1 MYRFN
6 HRQGLPQY
14 SQHCQLYQADQL
26 QHGESFFE
34 ADDRYSFYWE
44 YCVQSN
50 KSCSGDYAFTYLSDR
65 YMDLREVREVM
76 RTKTL
81 EDCLSACL
89 DAVNYA
95 CRSVSYNRTDGDCF
109 LSQHNQLS
117 KPALIKINNNPN
129 YRIDYYENS
138 CTNIADSFTFDYEC
152 KDDGIE
158 VKVISK
164 YPYTGAMYGLYDF
177 FTCRIEPKNNTNF
190 EYFFP
195 SPTISKNCSDSIRYK
210 GKDMVLEIVISTD
223 GVEPLYFITP
233 DDLTYQARCPLNEA
247 KRLDQSTDHHSTLK
261 NDATV
266 DNLKM
271 IASAHTLFS
280 MLANATKQRH
290 LSSINKNLSLKY
302 AITNNHM
309 NNFIDNNTLH
319 SINSTI
325 TDINSTSTIK
335 LLVLT
340 ATTITTTALSSS
352 TTTTTTTTTTITTN
366 ITPITTTITITSNT
380 TTTVPAA
387 TTANDDMTTTIEA
400 VKSKFDSKTDKYDE
414 NINTAASDSISSTNS
429 EFEMYNLATNKITP
443 RILDATATRRN
454 AMYPEATSIHSM
466 ISSSSEIFSKT
477 KMLDKMMFTTITATT
492 VTTITI
498 TTTATTIQKE
508 NIYNNDV
515 TLNEIERKYFMN

>member
-1 MYRFN
+1 MI
-6 HRQGLPQY
+6 Q
-14 SQHCQLYQADQL
+14 
-26 QHGESFFE
+26 
-34 ADDRYSFYWE
+34 
-44 YCVQSN
+44 
-50 KSCSGDYAFTYLSDR
+50 
-65 YMDLREVREVM
+65 
-76 RTKTL
+76 
-81 EDCLSACL
+81 
-89 DAVNYA
+89 
-95 CRSVSYNRTDGDCF
+95 CF
-109 LSQHNQLS
+109 S
-117 KPALIKINNNPN
+117 
-129 YRIDYYENS
+129 
-138 CTNIADSFTFDYEC
+138 
-152 KDDGIE
+152 
-158 VKVISK
+158 
-164 YPYTGAMYGLYDF
+164 
-177 FTCRIEPKNNTNF
+177 
-190 EYFFP
+190 
-195 SPTISKNCSDSIRYK
+195 
-210 GKDMVLEIVISTD
+210 
-223 GVEPLYFITP
+223 
-233 DDLTYQARCPLNEA
+233 
-247 KRLDQSTDHHSTLK
+247 
-261 NDATV
+261 DATV

-443 RILDATATRRN
+443 RILDVTATRRN

-515 TLNEIERKYFMN
+515 TLNEIEQKHESTKISPINEINNTFLGSNSSSTTFTNLCTTISVPGSSITNTMFTDTSSTSSTITDALPLSSSDNKIIQQSV

>member
-1 MYRFN
+1 MI
-6 HRQGLPQY
+6 
-14 SQHCQLYQADQL
+14 
-26 QHGESFFE
+26 E
-34 ADDRYSFYWE
+34 
-44 YCVQSN
+44 
-50 KSCSGDYAFTYLSDR
+50 
-65 YMDLREVREVM
+65 
-76 RTKTL
+76 
-81 EDCLSACL
+81 
-89 DAVNYA
+89 
-95 CRSVSYNRTDGDCF
+95 CF
-109 LSQHNQLS
+109 S
-117 KPALIKINNNPN
+117 
-129 YRIDYYENS
+129 
-138 CTNIADSFTFDYEC
+138 
-152 KDDGIE
+152 
-158 VKVISK
+158 
-164 YPYTGAMYGLYDF
+164 
-177 FTCRIEPKNNTNF
+177 
-190 EYFFP
+190 
-195 SPTISKNCSDSIRYK
+195 
-210 GKDMVLEIVISTD
+210 
-223 GVEPLYFITP
+223 
-233 DDLTYQARCPLNEA
+233 
-247 KRLDQSTDHHSTLK
+247 
-261 NDATV
+261 DATV

-290 LSSINKNLSLKY
+290 LSSINKNLTLKY

-340 ATTITTTALSSS
+340 ATTITTTPLSSSSS
-352 TTTTTTTTTTITTN
+352 TTTTTTTTTITTTN

-414 NINTAASDSISSTNS
+414 NISTAASDSISSTNS

-443 RILDATATRRN
+443 RILDVTATRRN

-466 ISSSSEIFSKT
+466 IPSSSEIFSKT
-477 KMLDKMMFTTITATT
+477 KMLDKMMFTTTIATT
-492 VTTITI
+492 VTTTTI

-515 TLNEIERKYFMN
+515 TLNEIERLFLRFVSTWIGQSEKLIHELFDHALAHNVASIIFINEIDRLCRTRQIIEDDNVGRVKVNVCFFEKASSALY